1 MNAKEFRYSL
11 LSQYTQEHHDSETF
25 LVGREQ
31 WELLV
36 MERYAKHKI
45 EEAVKKMEAK
55 KFTEEFINAQDY
67 GSILHMKNWN
77 STLDQAITTLKNL

>member
-1 MNAKEFRYSL
+1 MNAKEFRDNL
-11 LSQYTQEHHDSETF
+11 RSQYTQEHHDSETF

-45 EEAVKKMEAK
+45 EEAVKQMELLEQELDDM
-55 KFTEEFINAQDY
+55 FDRY
-67 GSILHMKNWN
+67 GSNGV
-77 STLDQAITTLKNL
+77 SRAIRILKNL